1 MPDPA
6 LEERIC
12 CFVVSKEGK
21 GLTLEELTEFL
32 LQERRIA
39 RFKLPERLE
48 VVASLPL
55 TKVGKFDKNALRD
68 MIREKLQQEGKA

>member
-1 MPDPA
+1 

-12 CFVVSKEGK
+12 CFVVCKKGE

-55 TKVGKFDKNALRD
+55 TKVGKVDKNALRD
-68 MIREKLQQEGKA
+68 MIREELEQEGKI